1 LSGAKVITFLY
12 ITKRF
17 AEKVNLCHENVQ
29 RYMVSLS
36 IDNAVVLEQK
46 QVLEQALSTNP
57 KTQKALQKLI
67 RQVILEARKDAV
79 SSVTGKIKND
89 PRGTAQAVRTT
100 VYKKILGANINIYNS
115 RKAHGSNS
123 YEPPRMGTSDPNGR
137 GGNRRAR
144 GRITDRMMH
153 YAPLDRGMIL
163 RWLNDGAND
172 RVINF
177 TPNDN
182 RKVDKWNKHPNTGN
196 RGSIAARNFFR
207 GAAQPALSKAVDQLS
222 RLIDTELENILN
234 KKKR

>member
-1 LSGAKVITFLY
+1 
-12 ITKRF
+12 
-17 AEKVNLCHENVQ
+17 
-29 RYMVSLS
+29 
-36 IDNAVVLEQK
+36 
-46 QVLEQALSTNP
+46 
-57 KTQKALQKLI
+57 
-67 RQVILEARKDAV
+67 
-79 SSVTGKIKND
+79 
-89 PRGTAQAVRTT
+89 
-100 VYKKILGANINIYNS
+100 
-115 RKAHGSNS
+115 
-123 YEPPRMGTSDPNGR
+123 
-137 GGNRRAR
+137 
-144 GRITDRMMH
+144 MMH